1 MSTYYLAPAT
11 YHEGSL
17 ATQRSDM
24 TAAVLERQQEIA
36 LMKAIGAQDH
46 SIGGLFL
53 LEASGLG
60 LVGGVVGYIFG
71 ELLASGISVHVL
83 GYAARWKPALAPL
96 IAAPAPLRLIML
108 VTNPLRRMRCRAF
121 PGACR
126 S

>member
-1 MSTYYLAPAT
+1 
-11 YHEGSL
+11 
-17 ATQRSDM
+17 
-24 TAAVLERQQEIA
+24 
-36 LMKAIGAQDH
+36 MKAIGAQDH

-96 IAAPAPLRLIML
+96 ILLLSALLVALGSLNAVRRAIQLDPALLL
-108 VTNPLRRMRCRAF
+108 HG
-121 PGACR
+121 GAR
-126 S
+126 